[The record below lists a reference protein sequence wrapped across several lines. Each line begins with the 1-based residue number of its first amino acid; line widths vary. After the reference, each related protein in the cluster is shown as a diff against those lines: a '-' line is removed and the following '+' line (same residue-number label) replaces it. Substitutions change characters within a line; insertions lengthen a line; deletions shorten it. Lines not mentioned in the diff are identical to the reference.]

1 MCIGVPARV
10 LALDDSA
17 GVLTGTVDGAGGL
30 RSACFVYLPG
40 VAVGDLVL
48 VHSGFAI
55 GLLDE
60 DQADDLQRLLDDVDG
75 ERL

>member
-1 MCIGVPARV
+1 MCISVPARV
-10 LALDDSA
+10 VALDSA
-17 GVLTGTVDGAGGL
+17 GLTGTVDGEGGDP
-30 RSACFVYLPG
+30 RTVCFAYLPG

-60 DQADDLQRLLDDVDG
+60 DQALELQRVLDDVDG
-75 ERL
+75 GR

>member
-10 LALDDSA
+10 VALDGA
-17 GVLTGTVDGAGGL
+17 GLTGTVDGEGDP
-30 RSACFVYLPG
+30 RTVCFAYLPG

-60 DQADDLQRLLDDVDG
+60 DQALELQRVLDDVDG
-75 ERL
+75 GR